1 MIVQVNT
8 GNTIDGSA
16 AMTESLEALAR
27 DRLSRF
33 EDKLTR
39 IEIHVTDENGP
50 RQTGDDKQCLIE
62 ARPTGLDPVKVT
74 DNAGSIHQATAGA
87 LGKMVSALDRTYG
100 KRTSRKG
107 H

>member
-8 GNTIDGSA
+8 GNTIDGNA
-16 AMTESLEALAR
+16 AMTGSLETLAR

-33 EDKLTR
+33 AEKLTR
-39 IEIHVTDENGP
+39 VEIHVTDDNGP
-50 RQTGDDKQCLIE
+50 RDGGDDKQCVIE
-62 ARPTGLDPVKVT
+62 ARPTGLGPVKVT
-74 DNAGSIHQATAGA
+74 DTAGSIHQATVGA

-100 KRTSRKG
+100 KLTDRKG

>member
-1 MIVQVNT
+1 MIVQINT
-8 GNTIDGSA
+8 GNTINGNS
-16 AMTESLEALAR
+16 AMTESLEALTR

-39 IEIHVTDENGP
+39 VEIHVTDDNGP
-50 RQTGDDKQCLIE
+50 RERGDDKQCVIE

-74 DNAGSIHQATAGA
+74 DSAGSIHQATAGA
-87 LGKMVSALDRTYG
+87 LGKMVSVLDRTYG
-100 KRTSRKG
+100 KLTDRKG